1 MDPPLWHA
9 IPMLRAPYTITLRTS
24 PFFLRDAA
32 LTRSA
37 HRVDAVLTRAR
48 RRSGGRGGIGPALLG
63 ASARR
68 SLGRPS
74 AARLPYLV
82 STGARHSRD
91 YRSRV
96 QGLEGRARA
105 GAAACPRR
113 PPLSHPGRHA
123 RPGRAR
129 RRAELG
135 GGRVPP
141 RPPRAARPRAAAR
154 FRGRD
159 RAAGPERRRD
169 PLDHGAGLE

>member
-68 SLGRPS
+68 SLARPG
-74 AARLPYLV
+74 AARRPYLV
-82 STGARHSRD
+82 STGPPPSPDA
-91 YRSRV
+91 RSRG
-96 QGLEGRARA
+96 QGLG
-105 GAAACPRR
+105 GAA
-113 PPLSHPGRHA
+113 
-123 RPGRAR
+123 
-129 RRAELG
+129 
-135 GGRVPP
+135 
-141 RPPRAARPRAAAR
+141 
-154 FRGRD
+154 RG
-159 RAAGPERRRD
+159 
-169 PLDHGAGLE
+169 